1 VRVTVDLTKCN
12 AYANCLME
20 APEVFDLDGETGL
33 VTVLQEQPPDELRA
47 RVEAAARVCPVQAI
61 AVEG

>member
-1 VRVTVDLTKCN
+1 MRVTVDLTKCN

-20 APEVFDLDGETGL
+20 APEVFDLDGTTGL
-33 VTVLQEQPPDELRA
+33 AVVTQEQPAEELRS

-61 AVEG
+61 AIEG

>member
-1 VRVTVDLTKCN
+1 MRVTVDLNKCN

-20 APEVFDLDGETGL
+20 APEVFDLDPSSGLAVVTQEEPGE
-33 VTVLQEQPPDELRA
+33 ELRA

-61 AVEG
+61 SVEG

>member
-20 APEVFDLDGETGL
+20 APEVFDLDGASGL
-33 VTVLQEQPPDELRA
+33 AVVTQENPPEELRS

-61 AVEG
+61 AIEG